1 MARTVV
7 TKEEFQAWLTAEIRK
22 IEGCETCSFCGV
34 MPLQDLDESG
44 CNWSETIYLK
54 ATGVPSE
61 IYRPAIA
68 KVRAEARSRFN
79 IEWWV

>member
-7 TKEEFQAWLTAEIRK
+7 TKEELRTWLTAEIRK
-22 IEGCETCSFCGV
+22 IEGCETCNFCGV
-34 MPLQDLDESG
+34 MPLQGVDESG

-61 IYRPAIA
+61 IYTPAIA
-68 KVRAEARSRFN
+68 KVRAEARSKFN
-79 IEWWV
+79 IKED